1 MLLNLLRL
9 QARSSWCTQ
18 PKLVQHFLLRPR
30 GQRACGK
37 LCPVSYAHEE
47 LALLI
52 LQGVPHSHH
61 THTHT
66 HTHMRARSGG
76 LILFNRRGKL
86 CAAWGRLKKKKRR
99 IRVAAFM
106 FCCPLILLPGPS
118 TTPGLVPH
126 KWDLSFRR
134 TQWWLMYP
142 THQSQSFTIALFS
155 RCFYIY

>member
-1 MLLNLLRL
+1 MHTA
-9 QARSSWCTQ
+9 QAGPAFPAKT
-18 PKLVQHFLLRPR
+18 
-30 GQRACGK
+30 QRAESMRETVPSF
-37 LCPVSYAHEE
+37 LCTW
-47 LALLI
+47 
-52 LQGVPHSHH
+52 GTCF
-61 THTHT
+61 THTTRGPPLSPHIHT

-86 CAAWGRLKKKKRR
+86 CAAWGRLKKKKKRR
-99 IRVAAFM
+99 IRVAALM

>member
-1 MLLNLLRL
+1 MHTA
-9 QARSSWCTQ
+9 QAGPAFPAKT
-18 PKLVQHFLLRPR
+18 
-30 GQRACGK
+30 QRAESMRETVPSF
-37 LCPVSYAHEE
+37 LCTW
-47 LALLI
+47 
-52 LQGVPHSHH
+52 GTCF
-61 THTHT
+61 THTTRGPPLSPHIHT

-99 IRVAAFM
+99 IRVAALM

>member
-1 MLLNLLRL
+1 MHTA
-9 QARSSWCTQ
+9 QAGPALPAKT
-18 PKLVQHFLLRPR
+18 
-30 GQRACGK
+30 QRAEGMW
-37 LCPVSYAHEE
+37 ET
-47 LALLI
+47 
-52 LQGVPHSHH
+52 VPSFLWTWGTCFIHTTRGPPLSPH

-66 HTHMRARSGG
+66 HSHTHVRARSGG
-76 LILFNRRGKL
+76 LILFNRQGWAL
-86 CAAWGRLKKKKRR
+86 CSLRKVKKKKRR

-106 FCCPLILLPGPS
+106 FCCPLILLPGQS
-118 TTPGLVPH
+118 TTLGLVPH